1 MIIFH
6 EDLKYAI
13 ILFEC
18 NVSNTSNCVLT
29 VAKIICFCTVYK
41 CVYNPVLFR
50 SKVLDIFVDII
61 IIYVHVHMNGFN
73 KTVP

>member
-6 EDLKYAI
+6 EELKYAI
-13 ILFEC
+13 ILFKC
-18 NVSNTSNCVLT
+18 NVNNTSNCVLT
-29 VAKIICFCTVYK
+29 VTKIICFCT
-41 CVYNPVLFR
+41 YNPVLFR
-50 SKVLDIFVDII
+50 RKILDIFVDII